1 MTDGEKW
8 LSVQDLVDRLGV
20 HEQTV
25 RRWIKTG
32 ELSAYALG
40 DRAGYRIAPDDLQ
53 AFMDRRRVVAGEENT
68 TKKLA
73 A

>member
-1 MTDGEKW
+1 VETEKW
-8 LSVQDLVDRLGV
+8 LSVQDLVERLGV

-32 ELSAYALG
+32 QLTAYALG
-40 DRAGYRIAPDDLQ
+40 DRAGYRVAPEDVQ
-53 AFMDRRRVVAGEENT
+53 AFMDRRRVTASADEP
-68 TKKLA
+68 KKLA

>member
-1 MTDGEKW
+1 MADGDKW
-8 LSVQDLVDRLGV
+8 LSVQDVVEQLGV

-32 ELSAYALG
+32 ALPAYALG
-40 DRAGYRIAPDDLQ
+40 DRAGYRVAPDDLR
-53 AFMDRRRVVAGEENT
+53 AFMDQRRVIAGSGADA
-68 TKKLA
+68 KKLA

>member
-1 MTDGEKW
+1 MADQRW
-8 LSVQDLVDRLGV
+8 LSVQDIVDALGV

-32 ELSAYALG
+32 ELTAYLLG
-40 DRAGYRIAPDDLQ
+40 DRAGYRISAADLQ
-53 AFMDRRRVVAGEENT
+53 AFMDRRRVTSVESDA
-68 TKKLA
+68 KKLA

>member
-1 MTDGEKW
+1 METERW
-8 LSVQDLVDRLGV
+8 LSVQDVVERLGV

-32 ELSAYALG
+32 DLPAYALG
-40 DRAGYRIAPDDLQ
+40 DRAGYRVAPDDLQ
-53 AFMDRRRVVAGEENT
+53 AFLERRRVVVDEGDA
-68 TKKLA
+68 KKLA

>member
-1 MTDGEKW
+1 MTDGERW
-8 LSVQDLVDRLGV
+8 LSVQDVVEKLGV

-25 RRWIKTG
+25 RRWIKSG
-32 ELSAYALG
+32 DLPAYALG
-40 DRAGYRIAPDDLQ
+40 DRAGYRVAPSDLH
-53 AFMDRRRVVAGEENT
+53 AFLERRRVGGQAED

>member
-1 MTDGEKW
+1 METEKW
-8 LSVQDLVDRLGV
+8 LSVQDLVERLGV

-32 ELSAYALG
+32 QLTAYALG
-40 DRAGYRIAPDDLQ
+40 DRAGYRVAPEDVQ
-53 AFMDRRRVVAGEENT
+53 AFMDRRRVTASADEP
-68 TKKLA
+68 KKLA

>member
-1 MTDGEKW
+1 MADVEKW
-8 LSVQDLVDRLGV
+8 LSVQDLVERLGV

-25 RRWIKTG
+25 RRWIKSG
-32 ELSAYALG
+32 ELPAYALG

-53 AFMDRRRVVAGEENT
+53 AFLDRRRVTGENDA
-68 TKKLA
+68 KKLA

>member
-1 MTDGEKW
+1 MSEPKNWYTI
-8 LSVQDLVDRLGV
+8 QDVVKELDV

-25 RRWIKTG
+25 RRWIKSG
-32 ELSAYALG
+32 ELPAYALG
-40 DRAGYRIAPDDLQ
+40 DRAGYRISREDLMT
-53 AFMDRRRVVAGEENT
+53 FMEGRRVKDG

>member
-1 MTDGEKW
+1 MEEQKRWYT
-8 LSVQDLVDRLGV
+8 VVDLVNELQV

-32 ELSAYALG
+32 ELRAYALG
-40 DRAGYRIAPDDLQ
+40 DRAGYRVSAEDLQ
-53 AFMDRRRVVAGEENT
+53 AFLEQRRVRGDEG
-68 TKKLA
+68 KKLA